1 MNEGVCMRS
10 APKDPRKILPIAFN
24 RLNIVLLC
32 ILMVAAGCAL
42 LKVKKQVRKS
52 LDSSVIVGHISTA
65 SGEGPIVVAAYSTA
79 SGKPVIEHYSA
90 LHEAGE
96 YELLVGKGQY
106 YIFGYRDKNSDLI
119 YEEGEPAGQYGD
131 PTSVSIPGGGVIGGI
146 NFNISDENR
155 SIDFPKGFALCP
167 PDKPKYLHSR
177 VAGAIVDLED
187 DLFSEENGEKGY
199 WEATTFF
206 KEIGGNIY
214 FLEPYSPEKIPILFI
229 HGATGTPR
237 GWKYFVDHIDRTKFQ
252 PWFFYYPSGA
262 RIKSMSYLLFWKL
275 LNLQKKYH
283 FKRIFFTAHSM
294 GGLVA
299 RSFIMDYG
307 KVFPNLE
314 LFISLATP
322 WAGDRMAEYGV
333 KQSPGVIPC
342 WIDMQPNGAFIESL
356 YKTKMPETIQ
366 FYMFYGHVGSRNPFR
381 SNNDGTIT
389 LASLLDMRSQREA
402 KMNFAFNEDH
412 ASIIYSPEV
421 LAQYNLII
429 NSLYD
434 KNTTLAQSGGYLNV
448 VVSKDALKDEG
459 STATLLLRRNETQQ
473 NETTIIFF
481 PKEDGTKLGP
491 FPNGAY
497 TANVFLSGAKP
508 EKNNIPVTIQN
519 NETNA
524 LNFVFTPDG
533 TIAGYIT
540 TNQKPKGFPAG
551 MPITAYQP
559 GKKKIILQS
568 ISLKGNGI
576 HRTIYPGKTEDR
588 QSFNEYLISRTDF
601 CLDAFFYFFGLP
613 AGEYELLINAQGY
626 KPKSVRHIVTP
637 GQDRDLLTT
646 ELSPVP

>member
-1 MNEGVCMRS
+1 MRFVI
-10 APKDPRKILPIAFN
+10 KDTQRMPSIVFN
-24 RLNIVLLC
+24 RLSIVLLC

-52 LDSSVIVGHISTA
+52 LDSSVIVGNISTA

-79 SGKPVIEHYSA
+79 SGKPVIEHYTA
-90 LHEAGE
+90 LHDAGE

-106 YIFGYRDKNSDLI
+106 YIFGYRDKNSNLI

-131 PTSVSIPGGGVIGGI
+131 PTFVAAPGGGVLGGI
-146 NFNISDENR
+146 NFDISDENR
-155 SIDFPKGFALCP
+155 SIDFPKGVALSP
-167 PDKPKYLHSR
+167 PDKPKHLHSR
-177 VAGAIVDLED
+177 VAGAIIDLDD
-187 DLFSEENGEKGY
+187 DLFSEENGIKGY
-199 WEATTFF
+199 WDGLTFF

-229 HGATGTPR
+229 HGATGTPK
-237 GWKYFVDHIDRTKFQ
+237 GWKYFVDHIDRTRFQ
-252 PWFFYYPSGA
+252 PWFFYYPSGS
-262 RIKSMSYLLFWKL
+262 RIKSMSHLLFWKL
-275 LNLQKKYH
+275 SNLQKRYQ

-307 KVFPNLE
+307 KVFPNIE

-322 WAGDRMAEYGV
+322 WAGDQMAEYGV

-342 WIDMQPNGAFIESL
+342 WIDMQPNGGFIESL
-356 YKTKMPETIQ
+356 FKTKMPETIQ

-389 LASLLDMRSQREA
+389 FASLLDMRPQREA
-402 KMNFAFNEDH
+402 KMIYAFNEDH
-412 ASIIYSPEV
+412 ASIINSAEV

-448 VVSKDALKDEG
+448 MLSKDALIDEG
-459 STATLLLRRNETQQ
+459 STATLILRRNQTKQTETS
-473 NETTIIFF
+473 IIFF
-481 PKEDGTKLGP
+481 PKDIGARLGP
-491 FPNGAY
+491 FPKGAY
-497 TANVFLSGAKP
+497 TANVYLSGAKP
-508 EKNNIPVTIQN
+508 EKNDIPVTIQN
-519 NETNA
+519 HKTKA
-524 LNFVFTPDG
+524 LKFVFTPDG
-533 TIAGYIT
+533 TISGYIT

-559 GKKKIILQS
+559 GNKKIILQS
-568 ISLKGNGI
+568 ISLEGNGI

-588 QSFNEYLISRTDF
+588 NSFNDYLISRTDF
-601 CLDAFFYFFGLP
+601 CFDAFFYFFGLP
-613 AGEYELLINAQGY
+613 AGEYELLISAQGF

-646 ELSPVP
+646 ELSPDP